1 MTNIVSAYNFMDLLK
16 DNGFVPQA
24 DAGLYGPGTIIN
36 GLKSRLFA
44 KIAQPLERHDFMDLM
59 RDNGQVPAAKT
70 EDAQNML
77 VQLNE
82 WFGRLEGHIE
92 MPVESHDFMDLLH
105 DKGFVPEPSNDNG
118 LKIRAA

>member
-1 MTNIVSAYNFMDLLK
+1 MDLLK

-24 DAGLYGPGTIIN
+24 DAGPYELGAIIN
-36 GLKSRLFA
+36 GLKGRIFA
-44 KIAQPLERHDFMDLM
+44 KIARPLERYDFMDLM
-59 RDNGQVPAAKT
+59 RDNGQVPAPLM
-70 EDAQNML
+70 EDAQKSQGLL

-82 WFGRLEGHIE
+82 WLGKLERHIE
-92 MPVESHDFMDLLH
+92 MPVEHHDFMDLLH